1 MQKALLYSRD
11 DWQTVAEKLRLGSVG
26 VLPTDTLYGLVASI
40 HQAEA
45 VERVY
50 SLKHRDVS
58 KPCIILISDL
68 TDLQLFAVATEKYV
82 SHFQQYWP
90 GPVSLVMSV
99 GVCHEHICRGGSD
112 VAFRLPADLWL
123 RQLLKKSGPLIAPS
137 ANPEG
142 EPPAMTIIE
151 AQKYFNDAVDFYVDG
166 GVLSS
171 TPSRLISLVGDEIQ
185 NLR

>member
-1 MQKALLYSRD
+1 MQQALLYSRD
-11 DWQTVAEKLRLGSVG
+11 DFETIAEKLRLGGVG

-68 TDLQLFAVATEKYV
+68 SDLQLFAVDVEKYA
-82 SHFQQYWP
+82 SHFQEYWP
-90 GPVSLVMSV
+90 GPVSLVVPV
-99 GVCHEHICRGGSD
+99 GICHEHICRGGSD
-112 VAFRLPADLWL
+112 VAFRLPNDMWL

-142 EPPAMTIIE
+142 EPPATTLVE
-151 AQKYFNDAVDFYVDG
+151 AQNYFGDSVDFYVEG
-166 GVLSS
+166 GLLSGA
-171 TPSRLISLVGDEIQ
+171 PSRLISLVGDEVQ